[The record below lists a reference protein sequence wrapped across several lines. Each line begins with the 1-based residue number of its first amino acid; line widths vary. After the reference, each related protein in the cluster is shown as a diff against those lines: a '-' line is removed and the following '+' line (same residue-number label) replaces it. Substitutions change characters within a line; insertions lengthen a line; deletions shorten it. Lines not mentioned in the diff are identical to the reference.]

1 MATLVLSTVG
11 GAIGGPIGSMVG
23 SMVGQFIDRELLFKP
38 KGREG
43 PRLNELKVQTSSY
56 GTPIPKLFGTLR
68 VAGSVIWATDLVE
81 HRHREGG
88 KGRPTVTSYSYT
100 ASFAVALSARPVLS
114 VGRIWA
120 DGKLLRGAA
129 GDWKVRTGFRLHTG
143 GEDQMA
149 DPLIASAE
157 GTGLAPAHRGIAYAV
172 FEDLELADYGNR
184 IPSLSFEIVADPGAV
199 TADAIVEAVSDGRVA
214 GSDVLV
220 PIEGFS
226 AYGGSQRGV
235 IEPLAEAAGAWPI
248 LAGGVRLLRG
258 AGAATEVADIG
269 TGPGLP
275 GDRAITTA
283 DRTPQRVTLSHYD
296 PARDYQAGV
305 QTATRPGAGYREAEI
320 QLPAA
325 LSAAAAKQLAEAA
338 LARADQQRERRMVR
352 AGWNAFGIAP
362 GARVRIAG
370 EPGQW
375 RVADWSLEAMAV
387 KLALVRIAS
396 APLPA
401 RATPGRVLP
410 APDEV
415 AGATILHAFELPH
428 LDEGVLAAPRLT
440 IAACGTGAG
449 WRRAAL
455 AVSVDG
461 GMRWE
466 PAGATAAPAI
476 AGTVEDPGGATDCG
490 IVDRRNSIV
499 VELAHGAMM
508 LTDAD
513 DAALDAGL
521 NLALI
526 GDELIQFGEAEPLGG
541 NRWQLSRLWRGRR
554 ATEAA
559 AGAAVAGD
567 RFVLIDPVALAARDG
582 IAGIGAEVAILG
594 TAPADGEGVEIT
606 TRLTGASILP
616 PAPVHLRIE
625 GAPGGSPWLRWTR
638 RSRSGWRWQDGVEVP
653 VGEET
658 ERYRVRIVPSVGDEL
673 TETSAAAEL
682 PLPAGLAGPL
692 LIEVRQIGDHGLS
705 PPAFLTI

>member
-1 MATLVLSTVG
+1 MATLVLSTIG
-11 GAIGGPIGSMVG
+11 GVIGGPIGAMIG
-23 SMVGQFIDRELLFKP
+23 SMAGQAIDRELLFKP

-129 GDWKVRTGFRLHTG
+129 GDWKVRTGFRLHKG
-143 GEDQMA
+143 GEDQA
-149 DPLIASAE
+149 VDPLIASAE
-157 GTGLAPAHRGIAYAV
+157 GIGLAPAHRGIAYV
-172 FEDLELADYGNR
+172 VLEDLELADYGNR
-184 IPSLSFEIVADPGAV
+184 IPSLSFEVVADPGTVPAEV
-199 TADAIVEAVSDGRVA
+199 IVEAVSGGRVA
-214 GSDVLV
+214 GGDALV

-226 AYGGSQRGV
+226 AYGGSQRSV
-235 IEPLAEAAGAWPI
+235 IEPLADAAGAWPV
-248 LAGGVRLLRG
+248 LAGSARLLCG
-258 AGAATEVADIG
+258 TGAAVEVADIG
-269 TGPGLP
+269 AGPGMA
-275 GDRAITTA
+275 GDRAITTIDQA
-283 DRTPQRVTLSHYD
+283 PRRVTLSHYD

-305 QTATRPGAGYREAEI
+305 QTATRPGAGYRDAAI

-325 LSAAAAKQLAEAA
+325 LSAGPAKQLAEAA
-338 LARADQQRERRMVR
+338 LARAEQQRERRMVQ
-352 AGWNAFGIAP
+352 AGWGALGIAP

-387 KLALVRIAS
+387 KLVLVRIAS

-401 RATPGRVLP
+401 SATPGRVLP
-410 APDEV
+410 APDAV

-428 LDEGVLAAPRLT
+428 LGEGLLATPRLA

-461 GMRWE
+461 GSRWE
-466 PAGATAAPAI
+466 PAGATAAPAV
-476 AGTVEDPGGATDCG
+476 AGTVETPGGMTDCTV
-490 IVDRRNSIV
+490 IDRRNSIV
-499 VELAHGAMM
+499 VALAHGGMM
-508 LTDAD
+508 LADAD

-526 GDELIQFGEAEPLGG
+526 GDELVQFGEAEPLGG
-541 NRWQLSRLWRGRR
+541 KRWRLSGLWRGRR
-554 ATEAA
+554 GTEAA
-559 AGAAVAGD
+559 AGTAVAGD
-567 RFVLIDPVALAARDG
+567 RFVLIDPAVLAVRDG
-582 IAGIGAEVAILG
+582 IAGLGSEVAVLA
-594 TAPADGEGVEIT
+594 TAPADGEGIEVV
-606 TRLTGASILP
+606 TRLNGASILP

-625 GAPGGSPWLRWTR
+625 KAPDGEAWLRWTR
-638 RSRSGWRWQDGVEVP
+638 RSRSGWRWQDGIEIP
-653 VGEET
+653 LGEEA
-658 ERYRVRIVPSVGDEL
+658 EQYRVRIIPGAGDDWV
-673 TETSAAAEL
+673 ETVAAAEL

-705 PPAFLTI
+705 APAFLTI